1 MLPFL
6 GQQLPSPR
14 YGSILTHPKTAAWD
28 GTGPS
33 LSTKAYCPGTP
44 GPHPAPE
51 SRAVLRDLPD
61 PYLWAIPRKH
71 SQFLF
76 VPVTKLYSLPS
87 LQNPLGI
94 SGEHTHFHVFS
105 LRSYTI
111 PFVFGSRIQAIEGV
125 AADGHVGSHSIR
137 LGRDTG
143 TTGWVHHPGQHFPQL
158 GHKKANDLPGLLP
171 CSEMRSCVSLH
182 HSEKPLQSAPAD
194 AC

>member
-1 MLPFL
+1 V
-6 GQQLPSPR
+6 G
-14 YGSILTHPKTAAWD
+14 H
-28 GTGPS
+28 
-33 LSTKAYCPGTP
+33 
-44 GPHPAPE
+44 
-51 SRAVLRDLPD
+51 
-61 PYLWAIPRKH
+61 PRKH
-71 SQFLF
+71 SQLLL

-143 TTGWVHHPGQHFPQL
+143 TTGTIITQDSISHKL

-171 CSEMRSCVSLH
+171 CSEMWSCVSLH
-182 HSEKPLQSAPAD
+182 HSEKPLQNAPAD
-194 AC
+194 ADVGSLLPSQGHKLRPRRASHTGTACLGVSQVS